1 MTKDYLAENLAQ
13 FEDWSEVEIGI
24 LREIWEELK
33 KTDSKKVELKLD
45 ELKDTCIV
53 GQEHDTWDSVLETFP
68 KKAIQLWFYKEEPYG
83 EKHISVV
90 PFISIGIEPDYN
102 KMTIETI
109 EESDLGFPVGK
120 EKNIALDFLNTVL
133 TEL

>member
-1 MTKDYLAENLAQ
+1 MTKDYIAENLAQ

-24 LREIWEELK
+24 LREIWKKLK

-68 KKAIQLWFYKEEPYG
+68 KKAIRLRYYQKILIVTNF
-83 EKHISVV
+83 V
-90 PFISIGIEPDYN
+90 SINIDPEDN
-102 KMTIETI
+102 KMTIETFDGS
-109 EESDLGFPVGK
+109 ELGFPVSEGW
-120 EKNIALDFLNTVL
+120 NFALDFLDKVM

>member
-1 MTKDYLAENLAQ
+1 MTKDYLAKNIAQ
-13 FEDWSEVEIGI
+13 FEDWSDSERNI
-24 LREIWEELK
+24 LRAIWKELK

-45 ELKDTCIV
+45 ELKGTCIF

-68 KKAIQLWFYKEEPYG
+68 KKAIQLWFYKKEPYG
-83 EKHISVV
+83 EKHISIV
-90 PFISIGIEPDYN
+90 PFISIRIEPNYN

-120 EKNIALDFLNTVL
+120 EKNITLDFLNTVL
-133 TEL
+133 TEI

>member
-1 MTKDYLAENLAQ
+1 MERG
-13 FEDWSEVEIGI
+13 WIGI
-24 LREIWEELK
+24 LREIWKKLK

-68 KKAIQLWFYKEEPYG
+68 KKAIRLRYYQKILIVTNF
-83 EKHISVV
+83 V
-90 PFISIGIEPDYN
+90 SINIDPEDN
-102 KMTIETI
+102 KMTIETFDGS
-109 EESDLGFPVGK
+109 ELGFPVSEGW
-120 EKNIALDFLNTVL
+120 NFALDFLDKVM